1 MKYMKSKITTW
12 LIVWLLVMTA
22 KGVQAQDDP
31 ESLFL
36 TGNRAYTEGRYQ
48 EAVEGYL
55 KILDQNL
62 ESGEVCFNLGNAYYK
77 LGQIGPAMLYYEK
90 ARKYLEGDPG
100 LEQNIKLA
108 QLKIVDEIE
117 EIPKLFFEE
126 WWSVLTHMVSIRTML
141 WLTLACFTFLVALII
156 GLLLKNYRILYR
168 LVWTFS
174 IVFVLLF
181 TVTAGQIYEF
191 ETSRFGIILA
201 QKISVQSEPGLSGT
215 EVFILHEG
223 TRVKVNREFNDWLE
237 ITIADGKTGWM
248 QAVSLGTI

>member
-1 MKYMKSKITTW
+1 MKSKVTTW
-12 LIVWLLVMTA
+12 LIIWLLVLTG
-22 KGVQAQDDP
+22 KGIQAQDDP

-36 TGNRAYTEGRYQ
+36 TSNRAYTEGRYQ

-55 KILDQNL
+55 KILDQKI
-62 ESGEVCFNLGNAYYK
+62 ESGEVFFNLGNAYYK
-77 LGQIGPAMLYYEK
+77 LGQIGPALLYYEK

-100 LEQNIKLA
+100 LEQNIELA

-117 EIPKLFFEE
+117 EIPKIFFEI
-126 WWSVLTHMVSIRTML
+126 WWLKLTHMVSIHTML
-141 WLTLACFTFLVALII
+141 WFTLGCFTLFIALII
-156 GLLLKNYRILYR
+156 TLMLKNYRILYR
-168 LVWTFS
+168 LVWTVS
-174 IVFVLLF
+174 VAFVLLF
-181 TVTAGQIYEF
+181 IITAGQIYEF

-201 QKISVQSEPGLSGT
+201 QKVSVQSEPGLSAT

-248 QAVSLGTI
+248 PAASLGTI